1 MRVTYDH
8 CCNITIQYQYF
19 PMVYCKTI
27 IEAGGYLKRY
37 EDLQKLDFQK
47 YPSTDEKQKEIGY
60 WVLVGLWVWEGR
72 AGYQPEHI

>member
-1 MRVTYDH
+1 
-8 CCNITIQYQYF
+8 
-19 PMVYCKTI
+19 MVYCKTI